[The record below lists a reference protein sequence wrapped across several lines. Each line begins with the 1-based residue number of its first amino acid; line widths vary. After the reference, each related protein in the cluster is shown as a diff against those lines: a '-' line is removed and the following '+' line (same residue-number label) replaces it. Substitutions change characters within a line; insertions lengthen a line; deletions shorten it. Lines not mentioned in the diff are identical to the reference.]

1 MRSFTAGLTALVL
14 AVTVVPPAAGTVGVL
29 TTQSP
34 AAPGLDRL
42 DQTAFP
48 LSNSYS
54 YISEGSGVN
63 VYVIDSGIRTTH
75 QEFDGQ
81 AFNGWDCVDNDPIA
95 QDLYGFGTHMAGI
108 VAGTTHGVAKDATIW
123 GLRFSGASTPLPC
136 LSWVQANAV
145 LPAVVLFPRAG
156 YADAAIDAAF
166 DQLIAA
172 GITVVVGAGNSN
184 ADAGAYSPARLPGAI
199 TVGALTATADTRA
212 PFSNYGASVDVY
224 AAGMGVLSAFTS
236 SDTSAATFNGTGQAS
251 AYAAGAAARYLQLYP
266 TATPAQVHAAIVG
279 MATPTTWGGRV
290 LHLPSWL

>member
-1 MRSFTAGLTALVL
+1 MGTA
-14 AVTVVPPAAGTVGVL
+14 GVL

-34 AAPGLDRL
+34 VAAGLDRL
-42 DQTAFP
+42 DQTVFP

-54 YISEGSGVN
+54 YTSTGTGVN
-63 VYVIDSGIRTTH
+63 VYVIDSGLRTTH
-75 QEFDGQ
+75 QEFSGR

-95 QDLYGFGTHMAGI
+95 QDPYGLGTHMAAI
-108 VAGTTHGVAKDATIW
+108 VAGTTHGVAKNATVW
-123 GLRFSGASTPLPC
+123 GLRFSGAATPLPC

-145 LPAVVLFPRAG
+145 APAVVLYPRAG
-156 YADAAIDAAF
+156 YADTTIDAAV

-184 ADAGAYSPARLPGAI
+184 ADAAAYSPARVPGAI

-212 PFSNYGASVDVY
+212 PFSNHGASVDVY

-236 SDTSAATFNGTGQAS
+236 SDASAATLNGTGQAS
-251 AYAAGAAARYLQLYP
+251 AYAAGAAARYLQQFP

-279 MATPTTWGGRV
+279 MATPTDWGGRV
-290 LHLPSWL
+290 LHLPPWL